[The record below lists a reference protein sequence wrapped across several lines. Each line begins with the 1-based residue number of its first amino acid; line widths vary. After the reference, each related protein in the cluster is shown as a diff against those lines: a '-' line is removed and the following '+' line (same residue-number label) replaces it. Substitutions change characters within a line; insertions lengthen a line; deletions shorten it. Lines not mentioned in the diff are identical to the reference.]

1 MPTSKIKSIQPC
13 LGVQDNQHRTWKN
26 TEGVTFWKYEAIFED
41 GTKGEFMSKSDT
53 SPYAIGEEL
62 AYEVTKDDPKWGKS
76 LKISKPNSFGGGGF
90 KGGASGGSR
99 FDQKQELCKAV
110 TMSMSYAKDLYVS
123 GKLESG
129 KQMLET
135 FEAIYTRLEAKIK
148 AISA

>member
-1 MPTSKIKSIQPC
+1 MPTSKITAIQPR
-13 LGVQDNQHRTWKN
+13 LGAQNQHLFFEN
-26 TEGVTFWKYEAIFED
+26 ANGVFWKYEATFDD

-90 KGGASGGSR
+90 KGGGGGTR

-110 TMSMSYAKDLYVS
+110 TMAMSYSKDLYVN
-123 GKLESG
+123 GKVENG
-129 KQMLET
+129 AKMLET
-135 FEAIYTRLEAKIK
+135 FELIYTRLEAKIK
-148 AISA
+148 AIGV